1 MHKCKGTCR
10 EYNQTYK
17 TSSVV
22 MSDEKNP
29 TEVKT
34 EENSAV
40 EAPKVEATAPVESS
54 EEKPATEQETVEATA
69 PAETAETAAP
79 AEATATEESTADSA
93 AENAA
98 PAAEAAKEPAPEE
111 PSYDAAALNAELREK
126 KAKRETIEVEG
137 LRRVRGGILVSY
149 KNMHLFLPTSH
160 LSLKSNPSEN
170 ELLALLRKSFEVH
183 VHEIAKDE
191 SSRVIVTR
199 RWLLRKE
206 RVKDVKVGEVV
217 EGKVSSLTEFGAFV
231 NIGDVDGMVHV
242 SRISRNRVDKP
253 SDVLKKGDVVKVVV
267 KDVDASKGRISLSMK
282 ELEPSPWDEVESK
295 IKAGDQFTGKIKS
308 ITDFG
313 AYVEV
318 APGLEGLVH
327 VSELSW
333 ARRLKTPREMFKNG
347 QDMDVQVISV
357 SAQDKKISLSHKL
370 RTENPWDKM
379 EEVFPI
385 GSTVKGKVKELLQR
399 GAVIELSGEVDAFM
413 PKGKMHPDYRTNKKK
428 LELGEELEL
437 SVMDVVPDNQ
447 SLIVGMSGFD
457 QTAEGE
463 EKKGRPRSG
472 GRKQGGGGGGRRAN
486 IPQDRKSNSNVT
498 LMDLLSEE
506 ERKKLFGD
514 ENS

>member
-1 MHKCKGTCR
+1 
-10 EYNQTYK
+10 
-17 TSSVV
+17 

-34 EENSAV
+34 EETATV
-40 EAPKVEATAPVESS
+40 EQHQQAAETPEASS
-54 EEKPATEQETVEATA
+54 EPTPAAKES
-69 PAETAETAAP
+69 ETAETPAADAAAPQESAESEPTTSEEKAADSSDGAEAP
-79 AEATATEESTADSA
+79 AEEKSS
-93 AENAA
+93 
-98 PAAEAAKEPAPEE
+98 E
-111 PSYDAAALNAELREK
+111 PSYDAEALNAELREK

-170 ELLALLRKSFEVH
+170 ELLALLRKKFEVH

-199 RWLLRKE
+199 RWILRKE

-242 SRISRNRVDKP
+242 SRISNNRVDKP

-267 KDVDASKGRISLSMK
+267 KDVDAAKGRISLSMK
-282 ELEPSPWDEVESK
+282 ELEPSPWDDVETK
-295 IKAGDQFTGKIKS
+295 VQPGDQLTGKIKS

-318 APGLEGLVH
+318 LPGLEGLVH

-357 SAQDKKISLSHKL
+357 SSKDQKISLSHKL

-385 GSTVKGKVKELLQR
+385 GSTVKGKIKELLQR
-399 GAVIELSGEVDAFM
+399 GAVVQLSDEVDAFM
-413 PKGKMHPDYRTNKKK
+413 PKGKMHPDYRSNKKK
-428 LELGEELEL
+428 LEVGEELEL

-457 QTAEGE
+457 QGSDKD
-463 EKKGRPRSG
+463 EKGKPRGGG
-472 GRKQGGGGGGRRAN
+472 GRRHGGGGRRAN

-506 ERKKLFGD
+506 ERKKLFGED
-514 ENS
+514 K